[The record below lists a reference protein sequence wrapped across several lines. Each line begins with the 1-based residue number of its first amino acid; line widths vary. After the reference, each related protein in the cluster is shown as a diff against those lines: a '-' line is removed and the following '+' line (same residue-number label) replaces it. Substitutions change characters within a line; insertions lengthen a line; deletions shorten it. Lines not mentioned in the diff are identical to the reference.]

1 MMTRVEQIRRQLQ
14 DLGAY
19 KLSWM
24 LERHEAGGQGQWEA
38 TLQAVNEM
46 GAPVA
51 FPEEMDALLREA
63 LHDGDM
69 GPLQEGVW
77 LMDVLSGS
85 VSSPQPRVPEGPGL
99 HGIDNH

>member
-1 MMTRVEQIRRQLQ
+1 MTRVEQIRRQLQ

-24 LERHEAGGQGQWEA
+24 LERHWVEEHIQWEA
-38 TLQAVNEM
+38 TLQAANEM
-46 GAPVA
+46 GAPIT

-77 LMDVLSGS
+77 VMDVLSGH
-85 VSSPQPRVPEGPGL
+85 VSPPQPRLGEGPGI
-99 HGIDNH
+99 HGIAND

>member
-1 MMTRVEQIRRQLQ
+1 MTRVEHIRRQLQ

-19 KLSWM
+19 KLSWV
-24 LERHEAGGQGQWEA
+24 LERHEVGEHIQWEA
-38 TLQAVNEM
+38 TLQAGNEM

-69 GPLQEGVW
+69 GPLQAGVW
-77 LMDVLSGS
+77 VMDILSGR
-85 VSSPQPRVPEGPGL
+85 VSPPQPRLGEGPGL
-99 HGIDNH
+99 HGIDPD